1 MTDDRFEHIIRDAA
15 RDYNR
20 PPEITPREEMWARI
34 QEAQRATAAA
44 PVMRVERGGATP
56 ERSFA
61 KRAPWRALAAAAG
74 ILLVA
79 GIGIGRLTG
88 GNPASVVP
96 KTAIPRV
103 VAATPAEET
112 PRAATPNANADS
124 ESEPV
129 AKSGPASRR
138 AASDVRVA
146 SLPLSHN
153 GNARRP
159 VRSEL
164 DVEANR
170 MNATY
175 QLASLRHLAETEA
188 MLTTFRTDSANR
200 AMDPVVAKWSRDLLS
215 NTRLLLDSP
224 AARDPLRKH
233 LLEDL
238 ELVLTQ
244 IVQLSNT
251 PNANE
256 RDMVEST
263 IKEGHVMTRLRT
275 AIPAGRPQ
283 GT

>member
-1 MTDDRFEHIIRDAA
+1 MTEERMDQIIRDAA

-20 PPEITPREEMWARI
+20 PPEITPREDMWARI

-44 PVMRVERGGATP
+44 PMLRVEHGGGTP
-56 ERSFA
+56 QRSFA
-61 KRAPWRALAAAAG
+61 HRTPWWGLAAAAG

-79 GIGIGRLTG
+79 GISIGRMTSGSQSTVAKNEAMQVAAAPALAVADTNTEGKLNDPDANPPVVQETG
-88 GNPASVVP
+88 SAMQVASV
-96 KTAIPRV
+96 
-103 VAATPAEET
+103 PAE
-112 PRAATPNANADS
+112 R
-124 ESEPV
+124 
-129 AKSGPASRR
+129 
-138 AASDVRVA
+138 
-146 SLPLSHN
+146 N

-159 VRSEL
+159 VRS
-164 DVEANR
+164 DIDIEANR

-251 PNANE
+251 PNASE

>member
-1 MTDDRFEHIIRDAA
+1 MTEDRFEQIIRDAA
-15 RDYNR
+15 QDYNR
-20 PPEITPREEMWARI
+20 PPGITPREDIWARI
-34 QEAQRATAAA
+34 QETQRVTAAV
-44 PVMRVERGGATP
+44 PVLRVEHGGGTPHRSRGQRTQWWG
-56 ERSFA
+56 
-61 KRAPWRALAAAAG
+61 LAAAAG
-74 ILLVA
+74 ILLAA
-79 GIGIGRLTG
+79 GITIGRTTS
-88 GNPASVVP
+88 GNSSAVVKIQSP
-96 KTAIPRV
+96 QVAV
-103 VAATPAEET
+103 VTPAFQP
-112 PRAATPNANADS
+112 PRENADS
-124 ESEPV
+124 LATEPN
-129 AKSGPASRR
+129 STPAQVQN
-138 AASDVRVA
+138 AGGAEVRVA
-146 SLPLSHN
+146 SVPLGQA
-153 GNARRP
+153 GNTRSP
-159 VRSEL
+159 VRSQL

-175 QLASLRHLAETEA
+175 QLASMRHLAETEA

-224 AARDPLRKH
+224 AALDPLRKH
-233 LLEDL
+233 LFEDL

>member
-1 MTDDRFEHIIRDAA
+1 MTEDKLDQIIRDAA

-20 PPEITPREEMWARI
+20 PPEIVPREDMWARI

-44 PVMRVERGGATP
+44 PALRVERGGGAP
-56 ERSFA
+56 SASFVS
-61 KRAPWRALAAAAG
+61 RTQWWSLAAAAG

-79 GIGIGRLTG
+79 GIGIGRMTRSG
-88 GNPASVVP
+88 PAPTVAATSKATSPASVPSV
-96 KTAIPRV
+96 
-103 VAATPAEET
+103 
-112 PRAATPNANADS
+112 D
-124 ESEPV
+124 EPV
-129 AKSGPASRR
+129 QNTVASSPSEEQP
-138 AASDVRVA
+138 SDVGRTVGNGVRLA
-146 SLPLSHN
+146 SVPSRN
-153 GNARRP
+153 TRAEKPARTTL
-159 VRSEL
+159 EI
-164 DVEANR
+164 DATR

-175 QLASLRHLAETEA
+175 QLASMRHLAETEA
-188 MLTTFRTDSANR
+188 LLTAFSTDSANR
-200 AMDPVVAKWSRDLLS
+200 VMDPVVAKWSRDLLA

-244 IVQLSNT
+244 IVQLSAA

-263 IKEGHVMTRLRT
+263 IREGHVLTRLRT

-283 GT
+283 GS

>member
-1 MTDDRFEHIIRDAA
+1 MTEDKLDQIIRDAA

-20 PPEITPREEMWARI
+20 PPEIVPREDMWARI

-44 PVMRVERGGATP
+44 PALRVERGVGAP
-56 ERSFA
+56 SASFVS
-61 KRAPWRALAAAAG
+61 RTQRWSLAAAAG

-79 GIGIGRLTG
+79 GNGIVRMTRSGPAPTVAATSKATS
-88 GNPASVVP
+88 PASVPSV
-96 KTAIPRV
+96 
-103 VAATPAEET
+103 
-112 PRAATPNANADS
+112 D
-124 ESEPV
+124 EPV
-129 AKSGPASRR
+129 QNTVASSPSEEQP
-138 AASDVRVA
+138 SDVGRTVGNGVRLA
-146 SLPLSHN
+146 SVPSRN
-153 GNARRP
+153 TRAEKPARTTL
-159 VRSEL
+159 EI
-164 DVEANR
+164 DATR

-175 QLASLRHLAETEA
+175 QLASMRHLAETEA
-188 MLTTFRTDSANR
+188 LLTAFSTDSANR
-200 AMDPVVAKWSRDLLS
+200 VMDPVVAKWSRDLLA

-244 IVQLSNT
+244 IVQLSAA

-263 IKEGHVMTRLRT
+263 IREGHVLTRLRT

-283 GT
+283 GS

>member
-1 MTDDRFEHIIRDAA
+1 MTEDKLEQFIRDAA

-20 PPEITPREEMWARI
+20 PPEITPREDMWARI
-34 QEAQRATAAA
+34 QESQRAEVAV
-44 PVMRVERGGATP
+44 PVLRVERGTAAP
-56 ERSFA
+56 
-61 KRAPWRALAAAAG
+61 KRTFVQRTQWWGLAAAAG

-79 GIGIGRLTG
+79 GISIGRFTSRNAAPSAAQSQAPQVAVATPTVAEPG
-88 GNPASVVP
+88 TSVNPAIEAPV
-96 KTAIPRV
+96 K
-103 VAATPAEET
+103 
-112 PRAATPNANADS
+112 
-124 ESEPV
+124 SEPTPKNPMV
-129 AKSGPASRR
+129 RLASAVPASGQRR
-138 AASDVRVA
+138 S
-146 SLPLSHN
+146 
-153 GNARRP
+153 ARTQ
-159 VRSEL
+159 L

-188 MLTTFRTDSANR
+188 LLTTFRTDSANR

>member
-1 MTDDRFEHIIRDAA
+1 MTEDRFEQTIRDAA
-15 RDYNR
+15 QDYNR
-20 PPEITPREEMWARI
+20 PPGITPRDDMWARI
-34 QEAQRATAAA
+34 QEAQRATGAVPAL
-44 PVMRVERGGATP
+44 RVEHGGLTP
-56 ERSFA
+56 QRSYTQ
-61 KRAPWRALAAAAG
+61 RAQWWGLAAAAG

-79 GIGIGRLTG
+79 GITIGRVTSGKSSAVAKSQALQV
-88 GNPASVVP
+88 A
-96 KTAIPRV
+96 
-103 VAATPAEET
+103 AATPDVRP
-112 PRAATPNANADS
+112 PRENADS
-124 ESEPV
+124 LAPELN
-129 AKSGPASRR
+129 AKPAQAQKAGGTS
-138 AASDVRVA
+138 VHVA
-146 SLPLSHN
+146 SAPSGRT
-153 GNARRP
+153 GNTRRP
-159 VRSEL
+159 VRSQL

-251 PNANE
+251 PNSNE